1 MMTRGRILLFVGAFA
16 VALILFMPLSMA
28 LSMFGLT
35 GQGLAAR
42 RVSGTVWSGQLV
54 DARIGRL
61 PVGDVDVGLRPLSL
75 LLGRARIDMRSA
87 FGTGS
92 LTSTSSG
99 FAVDDATAKLATARV
114 FAPIPLDSLDLT
126 NVSAAFVAGRCS
138 KAEGRVRAM
147 FAGDVGGVA
156 LAQGLSGVARCDGS
170 ALLLPLVS
178 QSAMERLNLHIDGN
192 GEYRAQFFVRSSD
205 PAMAEKLGSAGFG
218 PAPGGF
224 VLRLAGKL

>member
-1 MMTRGRILLFVGAFA
+1 MTRGRIVVFICAFVL
-16 VALILFMPLSMA
+16 ALVVFMPLSLA

-42 RVSGTVWSGQLV
+42 SASGTVWSGHLV
-54 DARIGRL
+54 AAQIGRL
-61 PVGDVDVGLRPLSL
+61 PVGDVGVGLRPLSL
-75 LLGRARIDMRSA
+75 LLGRARIDLRSPL
-87 FGTGS
+87 GKGS
-92 LTSTSSG
+92 LTSTSTG
-99 FAVDDATAKLATARV
+99 FSVDDATTKLGTARV

-126 NVSAAFVAGRCS
+126 GVSVAFSAGKCA
-138 KAEGRVRAM
+138 KAEGRVRAT
-147 FAGDVGGVA
+147 FTGDVGGLA
-156 LAQGLSGVARCDGS
+156 LAQGLSGVARCDGG

-192 GEYRAQFFVRSSD
+192 GGYRAQFFIRSTD
-205 PAMAEKLGSAGFG
+205 PAMAAKLGSAGFA